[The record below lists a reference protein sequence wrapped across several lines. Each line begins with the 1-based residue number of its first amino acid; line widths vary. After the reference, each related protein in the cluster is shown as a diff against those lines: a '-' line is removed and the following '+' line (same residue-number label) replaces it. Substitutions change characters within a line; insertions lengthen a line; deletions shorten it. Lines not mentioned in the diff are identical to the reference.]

1 MINLKFRSKVTFA
14 LSLII
19 ILSVALGTWYYRS
32 QQNSTESTDAVIET
46 PKPQG
51 KNIKAL
57 NYSQLKIKTAA
68 NIYQPKI
75 QKKLHHQ
82 VQALE
87 KKKNYSFNH
96 MLILANPYLT
106 DTTSLYLHFK
116 TKQPVK
122 ISYRVKS
129 GKKIST
135 FKRTLYN
142 PNGTYAKKHSYQ
154 LIGLIGGHKN
164 QITITATTKA
174 GTKTTKTFT
183 YHAPQLVGK
192 EANRLKVK
200 NGSSTQKLTSGL
212 YAFIGDK
219 NLTQR
224 ATYLVDND
232 GYIRGEIP
240 LIGYNSL
247 RLVQR
252 GNYLYFAVNNDQIV
266 KMDRLGR
273 IIKSYSTKKSG
284 YEIHHDFAVDSS
296 GNLISLATSL
306 QAKKREKRV
315 EDQIIKISG
324 QTGKVTRLL
333 DFKKLMPALY
343 KKATS
348 LETETSNKGYHDVIH
363 ANTIQLLND
372 NQILISSRETSTI
385 MKISDLE
392 TKPKLDYLIADSS
405 VWQGIDN
412 YSNLLLK
419 KETNFVSQA
428 GQHSVTYTPTSQKG
442 IYYLE
447 MLNNNSAIMNSRPS
461 FKWTNYPGTG
471 KSSYYYKY
479 LVNENTGSYKLVSKI
494 AVPYSPFIG
503 SVQAK
508 NQHVIID
515 SGMTGTVFEYD
526 ANGKLIRSFTTTGK
540 TKFLYRVYKY
550 DFDHFYFHG

>member
-1 MINLKFRSKVTFA
+1 M
-14 LSLII
+14 
-19 ILSVALGTWYYRS
+19 G
-32 QQNSTESTDAVIET
+32 
-46 PKPQG
+46 
-51 KNIKAL
+51 
-57 NYSQLKIKTAA
+57 
-68 NIYQPKI
+68 
-75 QKKLHHQ
+75 
-82 VQALE
+82 
-87 KKKNYSFNH
+87 
-96 MLILANPYLT
+96 
-106 DTTSLYLHFK
+106 
-116 TKQPVK
+116 
-122 ISYRVKS
+122 
-129 GKKIST
+129 
-135 FKRTLYN
+135 
-142 PNGTYAKKHSYQ
+142 HSYQ

-183 YHAPQLVGK
+183 YHAPQLVSK

-343 KKATS
+343 KKAT
-348 LETETSNKGYHDVIH
+348 
-363 ANTIQLLND
+363 
-372 NQILISSRETSTI
+372 
-385 MKISDLE
+385 
-392 TKPKLDYLIADSS
+392 
-405 VWQGIDN
+405 
-412 YSNLLLK
+412 
-419 KETNFVSQA
+419 
-428 GQHSVTYTPTSQKG
+428 
-442 IYYLE
+442 
-447 MLNNNSAIMNSRPS
+447 
-461 FKWTNYPGTG
+461 
-471 KSSYYYKY
+471 
-479 LVNENTGSYKLVSKI
+479 
-494 AVPYSPFIG
+494 
-503 SVQAK
+503 
-508 NQHVIID
+508 
-515 SGMTGTVFEYD
+515 
-526 ANGKLIRSFTTTGK
+526 
-540 TKFLYRVYKY
+540 
-550 DFDHFYFHG
+550 